1 MQPIVWVP
9 RAIMQDMQID
19 ADRWYDRETG
29 GTFMGYWAESNV
41 AVVTAMIPAGPRA
54 FHERSSFLP
63 DQSWQQAEIAKH
75 YERSG
80 RLDTY
85 LGDWHTHPDVVS
97 NRLSWTDRVCLKT
110 IIKTPTARNQR
121 PVMMLMCGKPGEWSL
136 HSWFCQLRTKLFL
149 FEFLDEKEAT
159 IEAYTSPSSET
170 GEEIVK
176 A

>member
-1 MQPIVWVP
+1 
-9 RAIMQDMQID
+9 MQID
-19 ADRWYDRETG
+19 ADLWYDRETG

-54 FHERSSFLP
+54 SHERSSFLP
-63 DQSWQQAEIAKH
+63 DQRWQQAEIAKH

-85 LGDWHTHPDVVS
+85 LGDWHTHPDAVS

-136 HSWFCQLRTKLFL
+136 HSWFCQVRPKLFF
-149 FEFLDEKEAT
+149 FEFLDEREAT
-159 IEAYTSPSSET
+159 IKAHTSPSSEA
-170 GEEIVK
+170 GEEI
-176 A
+176 ARA

>member
-1 MQPIVWVP
+1 
-9 RAIMQDMQID
+9 MQDMQMD
-19 ADRWYDRETG
+19 ADLWYDRETG

-41 AVVTAMIPAGPRA
+41 AVITAMIPAGPRA
-54 FHERSSFLP
+54 SHERSSFLP
-63 DQSWQQAEIAKH
+63 DQSWQQVEIAKH

-85 LGDWHTHPDVVS
+85 LGDWHTHPDAVS

-136 HSWFCQLRTKLFL
+136 HSWFCELRTKLFL
-149 FEFLDEKEAT
+149 FEFLDEREAT

-170 GEEIVK
+170 GEEIVRV
-176 A
+176 

>member
-1 MQPIVWVP
+1 
-9 RAIMQDMQID
+9 MQID